1 MTDGQTYIQSE
12 SKANILRKSK
22 SENTKNTILPS
33 AWKPSCALVKFLF
46 TADCKHSEAERGQ
59 KIQICNQGG
68 VAPILRNVN
77 SKLQTFWG
85 RKRSKDTHL
94 YPPLH
99 CTNVWGITSDERQWL
114 SAGYAWHS
122 RPRTTTL
129 SSNLRN
135 GGDESGWAPL
145 ISSPEGPRCTLT
157 SKLPRE

>member
-33 AWKPSCALVKFLF
+33 AWKPSCALVEFLF
-46 TADCKHSEAERGQ
+46 TADCKHSEAEGGQ

-99 CTNVWGITSDERQWL
+99 CTKVWGITSINHIWHLPKHRERGAIQNKTKL
-114 SAGYAWHS
+114 DY
-122 RPRTTTL
+122 
-129 SSNLRN
+129 
-135 GGDESGWAPL
+135 
-145 ISSPEGPRCTLT
+145 IGPRAEVGSGGQGVVLKGLWG
-157 SKLPRE
+157 SMGGPRGS